1 MDESAEAA
9 VPASGNDGEPARA
22 RPRRLTRSQRERL
35 RTVSDSA
42 IPEGY
47 RDLIDRRYPWQRRPY
62 YPVPGGVSALFVFG
76 VLIAAMGAADPPA
89 ILVGVFLAAVAVVAG
104 VGPNVLLWRNERWD
118 KRIYDVGLE
127 ASVPAVEL
135 VSIAEEQP
143 ELGVLIWRI
152 QQAVDGVCESETQ
165 EQELLSGIVEL
176 TTLTDA
182 QYDLVARIVDLA
194 AERELLAQA
203 DGRPA
208 LDDLL
213 RPRRDAAATWL
224 ATITASVEQLE
235 AIHAEV
241 ALLDEHL
248 ADLRIAEEI
257 LGHESSPIRE
267 LPATTSEPG
276 GLEDAAT
283 GIRAVREFVIAHQP
297 GNAEPQ

>member
-9 VPASGNDGEPARA
+9 VPASGNDGETART

-42 IPEGY
+42 IPETY

-62 YPVPGGVSALFVFG
+62 YPVPGGVIALFVFG
-76 VLIAAMGAADPPA
+76 VLVASLGAADPPA
-89 ILVGVFLAAVAVVAG
+89 ILVGGFLAALATVAG
-104 VGPNVLLWRNERWD
+104 LGPNALRWRNERWD

-127 ASVPAVEL
+127 FSVPATEL

-143 ELGVLIWRI
+143 ELGLLIWRI

-182 QYDLVARIVDLA
+182 QYDLVAQIVDLA
-194 AERELLAQA
+194 SEHELLSQA

-213 RPRRDAAATWL
+213 RPRREAAAAWL

-257 LGHESSPIRE
+257 LGHNSSPIRDFT
-267 LPATTSEPG
+267 ATASEPG
-276 GLEDAAT
+276 SLEDAAT
-283 GIRAVREFVIAHQP
+283 GVRAVREFVIAHQL
-297 GNAEPQ
+297 GISGPQ